1 MSVETYDN
9 CFPVKVMK
17 AFEKTEIDNLIIRQ
31 NHNITGLEAA
41 HKAQQVSSPSTYQT
55 TSDAVNHFIEAIKQT
70 QDELQNC
77 KDIYK

>member
-1 MSVETYDN
+1 MSVETYES

-41 HKAQQVSSPSTYQT
+41 YLAQQVSSSSTYQT
-55 TSDAVNHFIEAIKQT
+55 TSDAVSHFIEAIKQT